1 MSVKRTLAMLLIGA
15 GAGAAWLDEP
25 RPAVAGSADPEGGRA
40 VFTRKQCAR
49 CHAPRG
55 EAGPG
60 PSLDELRRPQG
71 AMELAGR
78 LWNHVPAMSSAL
90 VQGGIEWPRI
100 GLTEMADL
108 MAFLQAD
115 PARDLA
121 PDPAKGHVMLLKK
134 QCLKCHSFRK
144 EGGRIEPDLAIPRR
158 DYGSAAA
165 WAAAMWTH
173 TPRMAEMATRQHVLF
188 PRFSGDEMGNLL
200 AFLRGAAGMAPATGS
215 STAPGR

>member
-1 MSVKRTLAMLLIGA
+1 MNARRTLAVLLIGA
-15 GAGAAWLDEP
+15 GAGVAWLDDSK
-25 RPAVAGSADPEGGRA
+25 PAVAGSADPEGGRA

-49 CHAPRG
+49 CHARPG
-55 EAGPG
+55 EAGSG
-60 PSLDELRRPQG
+60 PPLDELRRPQG

-78 LWNHVPAMSSAL
+78 LWNHVPGMAAAL

-115 PARDLA
+115 PARDPA
-121 PDPAKGHVMLLKK
+121 PDPAKGHVTLLKK

-144 EGGRIEPDLAIPRR
+144 EGGRIEPDLASPRR
-158 DYGSAAA
+158 DYESAAA
-165 WAAAMWTH
+165 WAATMWTH

-200 AFLRGAAGMAPATGS
+200 AFLRGTAV
-215 STAPGR
+215 TAPTAGSRTAPSR